1 MTPETQSQQRRAPT
15 LARKVRQ
22 MMLVVFGVV
31 GAILLGLIA
40 LLIVISPG
48 TAIPF
53 VDAAGRA
60 LPNGISEKISV
71 DIGGVPQGM
80 FIVGKDRTKP
90 VLLFLHGGP
99 GMPEYAISRD
109 YPTVLEDLFVVC
121 WWEMRGSGLSYRPD
135 ETVTFEQLISDTI
148 AVSHYLRTRFG
159 QNKIYLMAHS
169 GGTFVGIQ
177 AAARAPELYQSYIGM
192 SQISQQMQSEKLA
205 YRYMHEQF
213 VAAGNTKMVAALDQ
227 TPLPELQSMP
237 ESYKGVRDQAM
248 HSLGIGTTH
257 KMTSVVTGIF
267 LPVILSP
274 VYTLGE
280 KLNFWRAKW
289 SVNTTHL
296 WNEILETDL
305 TTLVPR
311 LSIPVYLFSGRYD
324 YTVSQVLARRYY
336 DQLEAP
342 LKGFYTFT
350 ESAHSPLFEEPERMR
365 QILASDVLAGSVGMA
380 DQPIVPE

>member
-80 FIVGKDRTKP
+80 FIVGRDRTKP

-289 SVNTTHL
+289 SVNTTRL

-305 TTLVPR
+305 TALVPR